1 MLCCVPFTYYLLTP
15 RLDLLSDCRNVVA
28 VLLFAF
34 TVLRFD
40 YAVMLFNIFML
51 FIHIALL
58 HVGYR
63 VLLLLLNFFI
73 IK

>member
-1 MLCCVPFTYYLLTP
+1 LPKYTTL
-15 RLDLLSDCRNVVA
+15 VVA

-34 TVLRFD
+34 TLLRFD
-40 YAVMLFNIFML
+40 YAVILFNVFMP
-51 FIHIALL
+51 FIHVALL

-63 VLLLLLNFFI
+63 VLLLLLNFFV